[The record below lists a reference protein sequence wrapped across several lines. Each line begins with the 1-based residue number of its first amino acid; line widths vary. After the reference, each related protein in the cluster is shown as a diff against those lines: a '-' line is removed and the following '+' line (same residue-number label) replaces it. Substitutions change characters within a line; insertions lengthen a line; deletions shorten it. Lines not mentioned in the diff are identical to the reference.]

1 MKVGIMGNRAKKD
14 LWRVAKDLVG
24 MLTDGG
30 ARFVV
35 DEELARWVNKEV
47 GSRVVEPG
55 DVAPLETL
63 PRRCDVLV
71 AFGGDGTIL
80 SAARL
85 VGRRG
90 IPILG
95 VNLGKLGFLAEF
107 AVEDMEEWVG
117 ALLKRKYKVE
127 ERMVL
132 EASTR
137 AGRRRRFYGLN
148 DIVIDKSGSSRVID
162 LQTVVNNE
170 HLITYTADGLIVA
183 TPTGS
188 TAYSL
193 ATGGPIVVPESKAIT
208 LSPICPHT
216 LTARPVIVPDSSS
229 IRVVVEG
236 GTKAIHITADGQVEE
251 ILHPP
256 LEFLIRKANYSVRLV
271 KRLDRS
277 YYDVLRAKLMWGRDV
292 RVDVT
297 RD

>member
-1 MKVGIMGNRAKKD
+1 MKIGIMGNRAKKD
-14 LWRVAKDLVG
+14 LWRVTKDLVEK
-24 MLTDGG
+24 LREGG
-30 ARFVV
+30 ASFVV
-35 DEELARWVNKEV
+35 DAQLARWVNREA
-47 GSRVVEPG
+47 GSRVIERRYALSCESV
-55 DVAPLETL
+55 

-85 VGRRG
+85 VGKRR

-117 ALLKRKYKVE
+117 ALLTRKYKVE

-132 EASTR
+132 EASR
-137 AGRRRRFYGLN
+137 HARHRRRFYALN
-148 DIVIDKSGSSRVID
+148 DIVISKSGSSRVID
-162 LQTVVNNE
+162 LQTFVNNE
-170 HLITYTADGLIVA
+170 HLVTYTADGLIIA

-229 IRVVVEG
+229 IRVVIEREARVV
-236 GTKAIHITADGQVEE
+236 HLTADGQVEE
-251 ILHPP
+251 TFRPP
-256 LEFLIRKANYSVRLV
+256 VEFVVRRANYSVRLV

-297 RD
+297 RS

>member
-80 SAARL
+80 SASRL

>member
-1 MKVGIMGNRAKKD
+1 MKIGIMGNRAKRV
-14 LWRVAKDLVG
+14 LWRVAKDLIEK
-24 MLTDGG
+24 LTEGG
-30 ARFVV
+30 ASFVV
-35 DEELARWVNKEV
+35 DEQLARWVNREA
-47 GSRVVEPG
+47 GSRVVDASHAASFEI
-55 DVAPLETL
+55 L

-90 IPILG
+90 TPILG

-117 ALLKRKYKVE
+117 ALLTRKYKVD

-137 AGRRRRFYGLN
+137 ARRRRRFYGLN
-148 DIVIDKSGSSRVID
+148 DIVIDRSGSSRVID
-162 LQTVVNNE
+162 LQTFVNDE
-170 HLITYTADGLIVA
+170 HLITYTADGLIIA

-193 ATGGPIVVPESKAIT
+193 ATGGPIVVPDSKAIT
-208 LSPICPHT
+208 LSPISPHT
-216 LTARPVIVPDSSS
+216 LTARPVIVPDNSL
-229 IRVVVEG
+229 IRVVIDREA
-236 GTKAIHITADGQVEE
+236 KAVHITADGQVED
-251 ILHPP
+251 IFRPP
-256 LEFLIRKANYSVRLV
+256 VEFVVRKANYSVRLV

-277 YYDVLRAKLMWGRDV
+277 YYDILRVKLMWGRDV
-292 RVDVT
+292 RADVT
-297 RD
+297 RG